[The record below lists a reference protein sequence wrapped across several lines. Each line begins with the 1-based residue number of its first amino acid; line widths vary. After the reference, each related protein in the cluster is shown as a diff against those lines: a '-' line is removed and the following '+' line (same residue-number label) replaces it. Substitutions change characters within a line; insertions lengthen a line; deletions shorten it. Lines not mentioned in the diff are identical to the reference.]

1 MPKNGK
7 NGKDPKNDAEKDRL
21 KEVQEGTPART
32 RCPFGDAYEGT
43 EPEVRGHILG
53 SHFSK
58 SPSAVLPT
66 APPAAAPGAPDL
78 TDKVEVR
85 RDTFD
90 QILRKAAG
98 VGPEAAFMDPA
109 MAETIPDVNTLQKED
124 TRRAYNEATRLKYE
138 KQALKEAA
146 EIERIS
152 GGDVQLASMQREIE
166 ALKEA
171 NRLKDQEMFRA
182 QMRSEQQVF
191 MTNVNTSLARIEA
204 AVNNGKSNNGN
215 SQVAEILAVAHELR
229 PVSELTLIKQ
239 AQDAGIVGRL
249 DGAPTSE
256 LAARAQLA
264 LEKQRQEATA
274 RERKELRDAGT
285 GDRLVQLANKAV
297 EVIAEP
303 ISRAVGESI
312 KTAALRPAV
321 QGQPQPA
328 QGPPPTREQ
337 RLAQLQ
343 QITHLIGEATAARQK
358 IEADLGET
366 VSIPVPSEV
375 PTNGGVT
382 PTDPF
387 PGQGTIFRGRK

>member
-1 MPKNGK
+1 M
-7 NGKDPKNDAEKDRL
+7 AE
-21 KEVQEGTPART
+21 
-32 RCPFGDAYEGT
+32 
-43 EPEVRGHILG
+43 
-53 SHFSK
+53 
-58 SPSAVLPT
+58 
-66 APPAAAPGAPDL
+66 PGAPFAHLHVHTEYSMLDG
-78 TDKVEVR
+78 
-85 RDTFD
+85 
-90 QILRKAAG
+90 AA
-98 VGPEAAFMDPA
+98 
-109 MAETIPDVNTLQKED
+109 
-124 TRRAYNEATRLKYE
+124 
-138 KQALKEAA
+138 
-146 EIERIS
+146 
-152 GGDVQLASMQREIE
+152 
-166 ALKEA
+166 
-171 NRLKDQEMFRA
+171 RLKDLFAEVKNQG
-182 QMRSEQQVF
+182 
-191 MTNVNTSLARIEA
+191 MTHVAMTDHGNMYGA
-204 AVNNGKSNNGN
+204 A
-215 SQVAEILAVAHELR
+215 EFHR
-229 PVSELTLIKQ
+229 Q

-366 VSIPVPSEV
+366 VSIPVPSE
-375 PTNGGVT
+375 PEAAR
-382 PTDPF
+382 DPGEHA
-387 PGQGTIFRGRK
+387 PVAVASASAKPPLPAPVRRPARATKSECDPPYTIDGAGHKRYIPKCF